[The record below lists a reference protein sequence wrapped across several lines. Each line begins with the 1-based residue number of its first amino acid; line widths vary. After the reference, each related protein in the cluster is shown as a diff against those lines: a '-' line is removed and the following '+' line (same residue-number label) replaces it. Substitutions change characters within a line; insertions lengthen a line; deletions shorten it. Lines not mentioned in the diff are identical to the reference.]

1 MVILKCP
8 HCPYETTIKCNYKRH
23 LNRKISCINVPKNV
37 QNVPID
43 VQNVP
48 KNVQNVPIDVQN
60 VPIDVQNVP
69 NKCDKCSKIFKTA
82 ITLRRH
88 IGRCNGIHSLQCGI
102 CGLMFDN
109 RKNKYYHVKKGKC
122 KPPPSPGD
130 HPTTSSI
137 NSSVTNNTNTHS
149 SYNTNSFNTNNVIV
163 LNAFGK
169 EDLSQIAND
178 KEFLNSVL
186 KNKESGIVQC
196 IRRIYCNE
204 PENRTIKKTNKKDD
218 FVDIFDGKEW
228 QLQLKDKAYE
238 TMIKKAEGLSTDR
251 IDEIIENG
259 EYNKHKRM
267 IRTFHNQVGAPLDFE
282 YNNLDTVRD
291 DGLKNDVDDI
301 EARRMNKRM
310 QAFVYEMLYREH
322 LNSLCLDKD
331 IYS

>member
-8 HCPYETTIKCNYKRH
+8 QCPYETSIKCNYKRH
-23 LNRKISCINVPKNV
+23 LNRKTSCLNVPNNV
-37 QNVPID
+37 QNVPNN
-43 VQNVP
+43 VQNVSN
-48 KNVQNVPIDVQN
+48 NVQNVPNNVQN
-60 VPIDVQNVP
+60 VPNNVQNVP
-69 NKCDKCSKIFKTA
+69 NKCDKCSKIFKTPV
-82 ITLRRH
+82 TLGRH

-102 CGLMFDN
+102 CEVMFDN
-109 RKNKYYHVKKGKC
+109 RKNKYYHVKKGNC
-122 KPPPSPGD
+122 KPPPPPPTVD
-130 HPTTSSI
+130 HPTTTSI
-137 NSSVTNNTNTHS
+137 NSSVSNTNTHS
-149 SYNTNSFNTNNVIV
+149 SYNTDSFNTNNVIV

-196 IRRIYCNE
+196 IKRIYCNE

-267 IRTFHNQVGAPLDFE
+267 IKTFHNQVGGPLDFE
-282 YNNLDTVRD
+282 YNNLDTMGD
-291 DGLKNDVDDI
+291 DGLKNDIDDT
-301 EARRMNKRM
+301 EVRRMNKRM

-322 LNSLCLDKD
+322 LKENV
-331 IYS
+331 